1 MNKNTYMLLTNI
13 FLFSLMNG
21 SGQENKSL
29 NSINEN
35 DKQPILF
42 KRTNLN
48 DDIKN
53 LVCDFEDLGTHM
65 LSFCGGGV
73 AFPSSMWNVAGIIH
87 TLDKGTFSNGG
98 IFASMVTSLNLLSC
112 GISIKRQT
120 DSWKK
125 TSRILTFIRN
135 LTKDNQNQTFLTAEN
150 ANHLQAEIMKKINDE
165 HGKKNIGKILFN
177 NIPLVTS
184 SLSFLTSL
192 LAPEFNNLI
201 GLTLTVNNMMMP
213 MGLLLFYAVA
223 AGVDILRHTCDQK
236 YKIQQFEKNLEYLL
250 QQYQMNGT
258 V

>member
-1 MNKNTYMLLTNI
+1 MKKNTCMLLTNI
-13 FLFSLMNG
+13 FLFSLING
-21 SGQENKSL
+21 SDDKNKSL
-29 NSINEN
+29 NLINEH
-35 DKQPILF
+35 DKQPMLF

-48 DDIKN
+48 NDIEK
-53 LVCDFEDLGTHM
+53 LVGDFESLKPDM
-65 LSFCGGGV
+65 LSMCGGSV
-73 AFPSSMWNVAGIIH
+73 AFLSSVWNVVGITH
-87 TLDKGTFSNGG
+87 TLDKSTFSRGG
-98 IFASMVTSLNLLSC
+98 IFASLVTGLNLISC

-120 DSWKK
+120 DQCKK

-192 LAPEFNNLI
+192 LAPEFNNFVD
-201 GLTLTVNNMMMP
+201 LTLTVNNVMMP
-213 MGLLLFYAVA
+213 MGLFFYTIT
-223 AGVDILRHTCDQK
+223 AGVDILWHTCDQK
-236 YKIQQFEKNLEYLL
+236 YKIEQFEENLQYLL
-250 QQYQMNGT
+250 KQYQMNGT